1 MRYTVKQLATLAGI
15 TRRALHHY
23 DQIGLLSPA
32 AVGENGYRYY
42 NGQSALRL
50 QQILFYR
57 ELGFSL
63 EQIKAILQH
72 PDFDLLEALK
82 QHKSALQVRVDRLNT
97 LIHTVDR
104 TIQHLRGEI
113 EMTPEDFYTGF
124 DEEQQKRY
132 EAEAR
137 QRWGDENVAESARR
151 WNANTPAQK
160 NLILTEMHQI
170 TQGIAENMDK
180 GYAAPEVQT
189 WIERWHQAINTHFYP
204 CSLEIFE
211 ALGHGYVSDPA
222 FTTVYEKIRP
232 GLAAFMEQA
241 MVEYC
246 QRRNG

>member
-23 DQIGLLSPA
+23 DEIGLLSPA

-97 LIHTVDR
+97 LIHTVDH
-104 TIQHLRGEI
+104 TMQHLRGEI

-222 FTTVYEKIRP
+222 FTVVYEKIRP

-241 MVEYC
+241 MVECC